1 MDTQTDLS
9 FFERVY
15 RVVRSVPVGYVTT
28 YGDIARA
35 IGTKDSRRIGHAL
48 HANSTQETPCH
59 RVVFADG
66 SLASGFAFGGPNEQ
80 LRLLEFEG
88 IGFTPEGKVDLTK
101 YRYKG
106 TFT

>member
-1 MDTQTDLS
+1 MDDSPTTS

-15 RVVRSVPVGYVTT
+15 QAVRRVPVGHVTT

-48 HANSTQETPCH
+48 HANPTQETPCH

-66 SLASGFAFGGPNEQ
+66 SLATGFAFGGPKEQ

-88 IGFTPEGKVDLTK
+88 VVFTPEGKVNLTIS
-101 YRYKG
+101 RYTG
-106 TFT
+106 FLA

>member
-1 MDTQTDLS
+1 MDTSQAAT

-15 RVVRSVPVGYVTT
+15 SAVRKVPIGFVTT

-48 HANSTQETPCH
+48 HANPTQETPCH

-66 SLASGFAFGGPNEQ
+66 SLAGGFAFGGPKEQ

-88 IGFTPEGKVDLTK
+88 VQFTKEGKVDLK
-101 YRYKG
+101 SCRYSG
-106 TFT
+106 SLQ

>member
-1 MDTQTDLS
+1 MKTKPDIP

-15 RVVRSVPVGYVTT
+15 QAVRKVPAGSVTT
-28 YGDIARA
+28 YGDVARA

-48 HANSTQETPCH
+48 HANPSQETPCH

-66 SLASGFAFGGPNEQ
+66 SLATGFAFGGPKEQ

-88 IGFTPEGKVDLTK
+88 VAFTPEGKVDLTVS
-101 YRYKG
+101 RYTG
-106 TFT
+106 SLV

>member
-1 MDTQTDLS
+1 MKAPSEIS

-15 RVVRSVPVGYVTT
+15 QVVRKVPAGYVTT

-48 HANSTQETPCH
+48 HANPTQETPCH

-66 SLASGFAFGGPNEQ
+66 SLATGFAFGGPKEQ

-88 IGFTPEGKVDLTK
+88 IVFTSDGKVNLK
-101 YRYKG
+101 SCRYTG
-106 TFT
+106 SLG